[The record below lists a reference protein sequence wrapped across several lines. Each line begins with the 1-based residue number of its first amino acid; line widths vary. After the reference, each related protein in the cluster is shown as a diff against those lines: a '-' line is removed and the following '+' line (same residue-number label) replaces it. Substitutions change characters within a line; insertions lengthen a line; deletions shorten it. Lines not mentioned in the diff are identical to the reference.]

1 MKSMIGNR
9 GQALVETLF
18 SLPLLVAGVT
28 LVMVGL
34 HSLSVFYLV
43 DYWTYSASRCLAE
56 ERLASRCR
64 QTLERRL
71 QSLPYASVQIQ
82 SFRAGT
88 FGARV
93 ETRLTTVVFHDKEFS
108 DSFATNLTSSD
119 FGAAR

>member
-1 MKSMIGNR
+1 MTSNVNNR

-56 ERLASRCR
+56 ERPASLCR
-64 QTLERRL
+64 EKLERRL
-71 QSLPYASVQIQ
+71 QSLPYTSIHIQ
-82 SFRAGT
+82 SFQSRRPAALVKT
-88 FGARV
+88 QV
-93 ETRLTTVVFHDKEFS
+93 TTVLFHNKEFES
-108 DSFATNLTSSD
+108 RFSTNLSSAE
-119 FGAAR
+119 FGEAR